1 MTTRIM
7 WVDAM
12 LEAELLTSGLDRGT
26 VLDGIPVDDGSA
38 VKSCMVIRTA
48 HSLYLFLGSTP
59 ADPRG
64 LLVGGVF
71 GEKPIE
77 AFLVGAI
84 STTNSES
91 EYPTTLT
98 EGSRAVFHVPSES
111 EYRRV
116 VTSPIV
122 KLVHTHVRSGDTL
135 NTVH

>member
-7 WVDAM
+7 WVDSM
-12 LEAELLTSGLDRGT
+12 LDAQLLMSGLDHGF
-26 VLDGIPVDDGSA
+26 VVDGIPVDDTSGA
-38 VKSCMVIRTA
+38 KSCMLIQTA

-84 STTNSES
+84 STSNSES
-91 EYPTTLT
+91 EYPTSLT
-98 EGSRAVFHVPSES
+98 AGSRAVFHILSNG

-122 KLVHTHVRSGDTL
+122 KLIHTHVRSSESLG
-135 NTVH
+135 TVH